1 MKQTTDQLQSIRQS
15 YRQKKVEEEHIR
27 EQVEFLRQKV
37 TSQQAELQQKQKQK
51 QKQKQSS
58 SSAAAAPHPI
68 PAEGTPAVNE
78 EQIKEMEE
86 INLFLRR
93 AQSTL
98 QCDVKIVNAEQ
109 FSIVVMR
116 RHQIAARIEIRFIP
130 SKKAEL
136 KVTIHPSVRFTQR
149 RQLENR
155 LPTQQ
160 PWEVGTRDLKE
171 AICRIF
177 WILSHVLYQ

>member
-1 MKQTTDQLQSIRQS
+1 
-15 YRQKKVEEEHIR
+15 
-27 EQVEFLRQKV
+27 
-37 TSQQAELQQKQKQK
+37 
-51 QKQKQSS
+51 
-58 SSAAAAPHPI
+58 
-68 PAEGTPAVNE
+68 
-78 EQIKEMEE
+78 MEE
-86 INLFLRR
+86 INLFLRQ

-116 RHQIAARIEIRFIP
+116 RRQIAARIEIRFIP

-136 KVTIHPSVRFTQR
+136 KVAIHPSVRFTQR
-149 RQLENR
+149 RQLESR

-177 WILSHVLYQ
+177 WIISHVLYQ

>member
-15 YRQKKVEEEHIR
+15 YRQKKAEEEQIR
-27 EQVEFLRQKV
+27 EQVEVLRQKV
-37 TSQQAELQQKQKQK
+37 TSQQAELQQKQQ
-51 QKQKQSS
+51 QQSS
-58 SSAAAAPHPI
+58 SSSSSSHPI
-68 PAEGTPAVNE
+68 PTEHAPAVNE
-78 EQIKEMEE
+78 EQVKEMEE
-86 INLFLRR
+86 INRFLRQ

-116 RHQIAARIEIRFIP
+116 RRQIAARIEIRFSP

-136 KVTIHPSVRFTQR
+136 KVAIHPSVRFTQR
-149 RQLENR
+149 RQLESR

-160 PWEVGTRDLKE
+160 PWEVGTL
-171 AICRIF
+171 INS
-177 WILSHVLYQ
+177 IL